1 MHCGERSTWIR
12 MMRSRFCNWRSS
24 TSVWEMTHT
33 PRDIAS
39 VRLERTKGKQGT
51 RAVNE
56 PNNKSPNNKLTARQ
70 DQQVDHQDA
79 MLRLLDRPL
88 DEADVRAAT
97 LRVEQPLTVSDR
109 DLVSLLAFR
118 VNEELFGLP
127 GEDVVRVTGV
137 PSIHRVPHR
146 TNAVIR
152 GLCCVQ
158 GELLISVSLP
168 ALLGMPEP
176 EPADTAATGD
186 QAGHR
191 RMVVIGREAET
202 WAVVLGVMRLEASS
216 FLPPPAT
223 VQNARQCFT
232 RNLAP
237 LPDGRMVAVLDASRL
252 DSGFKAA
259 LS

>member
-1 MHCGERSTWIR
+1 VSER
-12 MMRSRFCNWRSS
+12 
-24 TSVWEMTHT
+24 
-33 PRDIAS
+33 
-39 VRLERTKGKQGT
+39 
-51 RAVNE
+51 
-56 PNNKSPNNKLTARQ
+56 NNKSPNNEFTVRQ

-137 PSIHRVPHR
+137 PSIHRIPHR

-168 ALLGMPEP
+168 ALLGMQEP
-176 EPADTAATGD
+176 EPDDTVAIAD

-202 WAVVLGVMRLEASS
+202 WAVVVDEVLGVMRLEASS

-223 VQNARQCFT
+223 VQNARQCVT
-232 RNLAP
+232 RNLAA
-237 LPDGRMVAVLDASRL
+237 LPDGRMVAVLDANRL